1 MWVLTYKGT
10 DKLHLLGQGVFDPT
24 AHDMSKLDYYDIPDQ
39 PVQHLYRG
47 DPPQLVGTL
56 ADLRQYTSE
65 EKAALIDRDTGRA
78 IDETIHPFAGLR

>member
-1 MWVLTYKGT
+1 MWVLVHKDGR
-10 DKLHLLGQGVFDPT
+10 LHVIGRGVFDPSI
-24 AHDMSKLDYYDIPDQ
+24 HDMSIVEYVEVPDHD
-39 PVQHLYRG
+39 VSHLYQG

-78 IDETIHPFAGLR
+78 IDKEVHPFAGIG